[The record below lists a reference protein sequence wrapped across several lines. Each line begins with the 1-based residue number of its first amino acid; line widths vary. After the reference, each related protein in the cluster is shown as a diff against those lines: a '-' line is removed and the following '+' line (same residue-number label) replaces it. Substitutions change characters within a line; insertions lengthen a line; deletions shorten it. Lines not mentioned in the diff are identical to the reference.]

1 MLIRNPILGRK
12 FKLCRPPS
20 PGHGNHHLVTTGH
33 TLLQKADLKLSKLPP
48 ATRAVLLLWSRVA
61 RSPVQFSTL
70 YPSSSHVGRA
80 FARAIRQRPAQKVIE
95 LGAGTGAVTR
105 VLLDDGVAPGDLT
118 CLELDDKMGEFLRDE
133 FPGVEVKVM
142 PAQNLGDL
150 WRAEKREP
158 VGAIVS
164 TMPARTFSKELLAE
178 ILDSCKSVLEPGGLL
193 VQFTYLQRSPFPPD
207 LLEAAGFTYESR
219 SHVWANLPPTTI
231 WVYRR
236 NS

>member
-1 MLIRNPILGRK
+1 MGQ
-12 FKLCRPPS
+12 
-20 PGHGNHHLVTTGH
+20 
-33 TLLQKADLKLSKLPP
+33 TLLEKVDLKLSNLPP

-80 FARAIRQRPAQKVIE
+80 FARAIRQRPVPKVIE

-150 WRAEKREP
+150 WRAENREP

-164 TMPARTFSKELLAE
+164 TMPARTFSKEF
-178 ILDSCKSVLEPGGLL
+178 LDSCKSVLEPGGLL

-207 LLEAAGFTYESR
+207 LLEAAGFTHESR
-219 SHVWANLPPTTI
+219 SHVWVNLPPTTI

-236 NS
+236 TS